1 MSAQAQVA
9 TDNPAGQ
16 LPAVETV
23 SADMSGFQLSGPQKA
38 AIVIALLGREFAGPV
53 VEKIGDRHLKVFLSA
68 YENMKLVPRQILLHA
83 VEDFIANL
91 EIVSAGLKCGQKE
104 ARGLAEEILDE
115 KRMEKLFG
123 NAQIIEEADENETTV
138 WHTLAQRKSAE
149 IAGYLEK
156 QRPQVAAIVLSKVP
170 SGKAGEILG
179 EIDDEV
185 STKIVS
191 YLTRPGKIDPIT
203 LSTIGKVI
211 DTEFLSVEG
220 GGEKND
226 NPLKSVG
233 EIFSVLPTAKREALI
248 EFLTE
253 KDEAIAE
260 QVKKG
265 IITFEDLPD
274 RLPRNAVPIIFREA
288 DTVDLLKALKMG
300 QGNAPESLEFLF
312 SNISQRMADQFKEQL
327 EDIADISQKE
337 GEAAQS
343 VFMATVSRLE
353 KEGRLS
359 LIPPPDPAGE

>member
-1 MSAQAQVA
+1 MSAQAQVTPYTQGA
-9 TDNPAGQ
+9 Q
-16 LPAVETV
+16 LPAVET
-23 SADMSGFQLSGPQKA
+23 APANTGGFQLSGPQKA

-68 YENMKLVPRQILLHA
+68 YENMKLVPRPILLHA

-91 EIVSAGLKCGQKE
+91 EIVSSSLKCGQKE

-123 NAQIIEEADENETTV
+123 NAQILEEPAEEETTV
-138 WHTLAQRKSAE
+138 WHTLAQRKSDE
-149 IAGYLEK
+149 IAAYLEK
-156 QRPQVAAIVLSKVP
+156 QRPQVSAIVLSKLP
-170 SGKAGEILG
+170 SGKAGEVLG
-179 EIDDEV
+179 EINDEA
-185 STKIVS
+185 STKIVN
-191 YLTRPGKIDPIT
+191 YLTRPGKVDPMT

-220 GGEKND
+220 GGEKQD

-233 EIFSVLPTAKREALI
+233 KIFSVLPTAKRDALI

-253 KDEAIAE
+253 KDEAVAE

-265 IITFEDLPD
+265 IVTFEDLPQ

-288 DTVDLLKALKMG
+288 DTVQLLKALKMG

-312 SNISQRMADQFKEQL
+312 ANISQRMADQFKEQL
-327 EDIADISQKE
+327 EDLAEISQKE

-359 LIPPPDPAGE
+359 LILPPDPDAE